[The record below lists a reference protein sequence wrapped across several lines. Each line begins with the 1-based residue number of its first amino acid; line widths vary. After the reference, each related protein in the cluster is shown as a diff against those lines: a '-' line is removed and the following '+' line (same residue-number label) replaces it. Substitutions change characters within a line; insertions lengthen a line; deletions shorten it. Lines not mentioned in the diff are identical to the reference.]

1 MPTTYAHWYFGQ
13 QCLEVMPNGLKA
25 IVNKHRSLYDL
36 GVHGPDIFFYSLND
50 SSIAKYGSNMH
61 IESGKNIFTLFKS
74 KLNKKDDNY
83 EGKLSYVLG
92 FLTHFIFDST
102 AHSYVE
108 RKRKYENIS
117 HNKVEA
123 EYDRH
128 LIELY
133 NHRTFNR
140 AKLIKTNKDTI
151 KVLTAFYPYDENTV
165 KSFLRLQKMI
175 LNFIHANTEVKR
187 KFVRII
193 AEKINKPEYGD
204 LVMGAKEC
212 PVCADSNVRIDKLR
226 QNALT
231 IFPKL
236 LDNLMNYLDNK
247 EELVSYFENNFE
259 ARENF
264 ESIPVYDYKQ
274 ELEYIVKPE
283 II

>member
-13 QCLEVMPNGLKA
+13 QCLEVMPKGLKA

-36 GVHGPDIFFYSLND
+36 GVHGPDIFFYALND
-50 SSIAKYGSNMH
+50 SNIPKYGSVIHN
-61 IESGKNIFTLFKS
+61 EPGKKIFALFKS
-74 KLNKKDDNY
+74 KLNKNDDNY
-83 EGKLSYVLG
+83 EDKLSYILG
-92 FLTHFIFDST
+92 FLTHFTFDST

-108 RKRKYENIS
+108 RKRRYAKIT

-128 LIELY
+128 LIELD

-151 KVLTAFYPYDENTV
+151 KVLTAFYPYDEKTV
-165 KSFLRLQKMI
+165 NSFLRLQKMI

-204 LVMGAKEC
+204 LVMDSKEY
-212 PVCADSNVRIDKLR
+212 PICADSNIRIDKLR

-231 IFPKL
+231 VFPKL

-247 EELVSYFENNFE
+247 EELISYFENNFE